1 MKSMNQESLENA
13 IAAALRAAHVRDTTG
28 DEDDTAARGTAG
40 AVRQHGSL
48 RDALAAAMAAWPQDS
63 GPPSMRDV
71 EVAQVKPIALS
82 DAIDDGWASTRPT
95 LLRPGQGEEGQT
107 GVYETKPWMLEPGSD
122 AYPTATGTANAGAD
136 LAKALMGAAAGVGW
150 AGSSALLGALSGVT
164 STVGGSAVLEGSV
177 QQLVQAMAG
186 FSPQGAG
193 QMAPGA
199 SLPDLTVSLIA
210 NPQV

>member
-40 AVRQHGSL
+40 AVGRHGSL
-48 RDALAAAMAAWPQDS
+48 RDALAAAIAAWPQAS
-63 GPPSMRDV
+63 GLPSMRNV
-71 EVAQVKPIALS
+71 EVAQVKPIVLS

-95 LLRPGQGEEGQT
+95 LFQPEGIEEGQA
-107 GVYETKPWMLEPGSD
+107 GVYETKPWKLELGDD
-122 AYPTATGTANAGAD
+122 AYPTATGTANVGAD
-136 LAKALMGAAAGVGW
+136 LAKALMSAAVGAGV
-150 AGSSALLGALSGVT
+150 AGSSALLGALNGAT

-193 QMAPGA
+193 QVTPGA